1 MGFMWYPNK
10 ANNNK
15 DTKKWDKQG
24 SGLGPVYRN
33 TGSVEI
39 LPHVQKFYKIEYV
52 TAFQQSSAP
61 AFPNY
66 HRAPLVP
73 IE

>member
-15 DTKKWDKQG
+15 DTKKWD
-24 SGLGPVYRN
+24 SGLGPVYRS

-39 LPHVQKFYKIEYV
+39 LSYVQKFYKIEYV

-61 AFPNY
+61 TFPNY

>member
-15 DTKKWDKQG
+15 DTKKWE
-24 SGLGPVYRN
+24 GPVYRS

-39 LPHVQKFYKIEYV
+39 LSHVQKFYKIEYV